1 MRLQVLATVLAAL
14 AAPALAAASP
24 ATSPVDADW
33 TLPAVELGGG
43 AVADVRVRVLV
54 DEWALDDAS
63 CPDRAVL
70 VVHGAA
76 HNAASWEPFAEA
88 LLGGWWDAGA
98 CRVYAIDLPG
108 HGGSGAPTGALYG
121 ELGIAH
127 YAAAVRAV
135 LDGLAA
141 DGVRVR
147 TIVGHSMGGL
157 VVQQLQAALVDEGTD
172 LRRAYAIEDAL
183 LIASS
188 LPAAVHAGCGE
199 PATLELTPW
208 PPPTPEPPTGEVVA
222 LPDVAWRALFFTD
235 RTGATIRGAPDL
247 STVARY
253 NAVESGAAIEQI
265 LGIGA
270 PALPAGLFDGA
281 RLRLT
286 VLAHAGDPFAR
297 TESQRCLHRYL
308 SSQPG
313 GAGFVVM
320 EGPGAIHDAHVS
332 SPDDVVRAVA
342 GRAAL
347 P

>member
-1 MRLQVLATVLAAL
+1 MRLEVPATVAL
-14 AAPALAAASP
+14 VVASPALAAASP
-24 ATSPVDADW
+24 ATCPVDADW
-33 TLPAVELGGG
+33 VLPGVALGGG
-43 AVADVRVRVLV
+43 ASADVHVRVLV
-54 DEWALDDAS
+54 NEWAMDDAS

-88 LLGGWWDAGA
+88 LLGEWWDAGA

-108 HGGSGAPTGALYG
+108 HGGSSLPTGARYG
-121 ELGIAH
+121 DLGVAH
-127 YAAAVRAV
+127 YAAAVDAV
-135 LDGLAA
+135 LVALAG

-157 VVQQLQAALVDEGTD
+157 VVQQVQAALVAAGTD
-172 LRRAYAIEDAL
+172 LRRAYAIDDAL

-199 PATLELTPW
+199 PPGLELAPS
-208 PPPTPEPPTGEVVA
+208 PPAGEVVA
-222 LPDVAWRALFFTD
+222 LPDLAWRALFFTD

-247 STVARY
+247 TTVARY
-253 NAVESGAAIEQI
+253 NSDESGVAIEQI

-270 PALPAGLFDGA
+270 PELPPGLFDGE
-281 RLRLT
+281 RVRLT

-297 TESQRCLHRYL
+297 SESQRCLHRYL
-308 SSQPG
+308 SSEPG
-313 GAGFVVM
+313 DAGFVVM
-320 EGPGAIHDAHVS
+320 GGPGAIHDAHVS
-332 SPDDVVRAVA
+332 SPGDVVRAVA